1 MEIKTVGSSTISDL
15 VERAATLANEA
26 HQGQFRRDG
35 ITPYIRHPE
44 AVAARVAGDPL
55 AEAVAWLHDVLE
67 DTPVTVEI
75 LREQLMPEDVV
86 RAVSMLTKPD
96 GADYEEYL
104 RMIKANP
111 LAKKVKIADMLSNLG
126 DQPSEKQILKY
137 AKGLVI
143 LLS

>member
-1 MEIKTVGSSTISDL
+1 MAGPISEDF
-15 VERAATLANEA
+15 VQRAAAIAREA
-26 HQGQFRRDG
+26 HAGQFRRDG
-35 ITPYIRHPE
+35 VTPYILHPQ

-55 AEAVAWLHDVLE
+55 AEALAWLHDTLE
-67 DTPVTVEI
+67 DTSATPEL
-75 LREQLMPEDVV
+75 LREQGIPEEVIIG
-86 RAVSMLTKPD
+86 VSMLTKAE

-104 RMIKANP
+104 RAIKANP
-111 LAKKVKIADMLSNLG
+111 LAKKVKIADMLSNLS

>member
-1 MEIKTVGSSTISDL
+1 MADLISSDL
-15 VERAATLANEA
+15 VARAAAIANDA

-35 ITPYIRHPE
+35 TTPYIRHPQ
-44 AVAARVAGDPL
+44 AVAARVAGDPQ

-67 DTPVTVEI
+67 DTAVTVEM
-75 LREQLMPEDVV
+75 LRGQQIPEEVIC
-86 RAVSMLTKPD
+86 AVARLTKAE
-96 GADYEEYL
+96 GTDYEAYL
-104 RMIKANP
+104 MAIKANP

-137 AKGLVI
+137 ARGLVI

>member
-1 MEIKTVGSSTISDL
+1 VADPISSDI
-15 VERAATLANEA
+15 VKHAAAIAAEA

-35 ITPYIRHPE
+35 ITPYILHPQ
-44 AVAARVAGDPL
+44 AVVSRVAGDPY

-67 DTPVTVEI
+67 DTPVTVEM
-75 LREQLMPEDVV
+75 LREQQMPEEVIA
-86 RAVSMLTKPD
+86 AVSMLTKPD

-104 RMIKANP
+104 QAIKANP

-137 AKGLVI
+137 ARGLVI